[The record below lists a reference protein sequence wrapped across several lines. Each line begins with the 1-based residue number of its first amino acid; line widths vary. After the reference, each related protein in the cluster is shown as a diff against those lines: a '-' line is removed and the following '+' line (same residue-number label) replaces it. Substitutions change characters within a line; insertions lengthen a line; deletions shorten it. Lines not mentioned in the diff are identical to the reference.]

1 MTLSDKK
8 ANDKTF
14 CFWAKPSDDIIEDYK
29 EIVTHSWSKVMIDQK
44 QKREINPLKY
54 YHISC
59 EGLTTKQERF
69 LKQHDVT
76 MSREEVAQIEQ
87 ENQVLITTSNTTYE
101 AHMVFDSRPP
111 EIKTPLSE
119 NRTSGNPL

>member
-1 MTLSDKK
+1 MEVAQTTYDIVFSGFGASSCILIHELHKKNELQNKRILIIDPSDKK

-54 YHISC
+54 HHISC
-59 EGLTTKQERF
+59 EGLYNKTREI
-69 LKQHDVT
+69 LKQYDVT
-76 MSREEVAQIEQ
+76 MS
-87 ENQVLITTSNTTYE
+87 
-101 AHMVFDSRPP
+101 
-111 EIKTPLSE
+111 K
-119 NRTSGNPL
+119 